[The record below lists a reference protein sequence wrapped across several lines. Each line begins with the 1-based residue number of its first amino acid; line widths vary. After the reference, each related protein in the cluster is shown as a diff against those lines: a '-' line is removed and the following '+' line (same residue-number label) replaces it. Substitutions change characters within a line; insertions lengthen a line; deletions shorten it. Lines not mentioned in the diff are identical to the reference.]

1 MNWDTIEGKW
11 RDLKGRV
18 RSRWG
23 KFTDDD
29 VDLLAGKKDQLVG
42 KIQERY
48 GVMRDE
54 AEKQVD
60 EWIKTLDERDKKAP
74 SPPRHA

>member
-11 RDLKGRV
+11 RDLKGQV
-18 RSRWG
+18 KSRWG
-23 KFTDDD
+23 KLTDDD
-29 VDLLAGKKDQLVG
+29 MAMLSGKKDQLVG

-54 AEKQVD
+54 AELQVD
-60 EWIKTLDERDKKAP
+60 DWLKKLNVRGKNV
-74 SPPRHA
+74 PPPHA